1 MLKRR
6 VWLAIVVSIVTLI
19 GVAGVFGWRLT
30 PYLRDR
36 VERALA
42 DRLESQVTLST
53 LRVNWTP
60 HLGVSGE
67 GLTMRH
73 RGRTDVPPLIEIRS
87 FSADASLAGLLARPM
102 RLSTVRVTGLRIHIP
117 PRHGDDDKAAG
128 DPQSSEKKDAPKRD
142 QSGGPSDLTI
152 DHLVAEEAELAILP
166 KEANR
171 DPKLFLIHRVQ
182 LESIGKREQA
192 SFEATLTNPT
202 PRGEIA
208 ATGTIGPWGRDEPG
222 ETALAGRYTFAHA
235 DLGTI
240 HGIGGILDSTGTF
253 GGQLDRIDVHGETR
267 TPDFRIAKAGNPVPL
282 QTKFYAVVDGTN
294 GDTIL
299 KRIDA
304 ILQHSPMVCT
314 GAVIDVKGAHGHDVK
329 VHVVM
334 DAGRIED
341 LLLLAVRADKPIMS
355 GTVAL
360 EADLDI
366 PPGEADVIDKIRLNG
381 HVGVNQ
387 AQFSSTLQQKIDA
400 LSQRA
405 RGDTEGTPDSV
416 VSNLRGGFT
425 LRDGVLRFSSLDFD
439 VPGAAVH
446 LNGTYALRA
455 ETFDLKGALTLQAKV
470 SQTVTGY
477 KSILL
482 KMFDPLFKRGDKG
495 AVIPIAITGTR
506 KDPKFGLDV
515 KRALTRSD

>member
-1 MLKRR
+1 MLNRR
-6 VWLAIVVSIVTLI
+6 VWLAIVILI
-19 GVAGVFGWRLT
+19 LVMIGAAGIFGWRLT

-42 DRLESQVTLST
+42 DRLESQVTLSA

-60 HLGVSGE
+60 RLGVSGE
-67 GLTMRH
+67 GLTVRH

-87 FSADASLAGLLARPM
+87 FSADASIAGLLARPM
-102 RLSTVRVTGLRIHIP
+102 RLATVRVTGLRIHIP
-117 PRHGDDDKAAG
+117 PRHGGDDDKA
-128 DPQSSEKKDAPKRD
+128 DSPKKKDAPEKGEGD
-142 QSGGPSDLTI
+142 GGQSDLTI
-152 DHLVAEEAELAILP
+152 DHLIAEDAELAILP
-166 KEANR
+166 KEANK
-171 DPKLFLIHRVQ
+171 DPKLFLIHHVQ
-182 LESIGKREQA
+182 LENIGKREQA
-192 SFEATLTNPT
+192 SFEATLTNPK
-202 PRGEIA
+202 PRGEIT

-222 ETALAGRYTFAHA
+222 DTALDGRYTFAHA

-282 QTKFYAVVDGTN
+282 QTKYYAVVDGTN

-304 ILQHSPMVCT
+304 VLQHSPMVCT
-314 GAVIDVKGAHGHDVK
+314 GAVIDVKGVDGHDIK

-341 LLLLAVRADKPIMS
+341 LLRLAVRGDKPIMS
-355 GTVAL
+355 GAVAL
-360 EADLDI
+360 QADLEI
-366 PPGEADVIDKIRLNG
+366 PPGDVDVIEKIRLNG
-381 HVGVNQ
+381 HFGVNQ
-387 AQFSSTLQQKIDA
+387 AQFSSATVQEKIDA

-425 LRDGVLRFSSLDFD
+425 LRDAVLRFSSLDFD

-446 LNGTYALRA
+446 LAGTYALRA
-455 ETFDLKGALTLQAKV
+455 ETFDLKGTLSLQAKV

-477 KSILL
+477 KSIIL

-495 AVIPIAITGTR
+495 AVIPISISGTR

-515 KRALTRSD
+515 KRALTRGD